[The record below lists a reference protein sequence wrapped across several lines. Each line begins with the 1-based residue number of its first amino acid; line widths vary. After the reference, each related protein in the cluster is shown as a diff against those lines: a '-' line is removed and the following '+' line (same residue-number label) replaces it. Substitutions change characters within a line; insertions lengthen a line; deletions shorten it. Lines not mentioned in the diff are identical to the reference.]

1 MKNNKKKIKIKN
13 YTDKLFK
20 IIKMGKKEKK
30 EKEEAV
36 IVKPLSRKE
45 KIAAIYK
52 EQKSNSKKWM

>member
-1 MKNNKKKIKIKN
+1 
-13 YTDKLFK
+13 
-20 IIKMGKKEKK
+20 MGKKEKK

-52 EQKSNSKKWM
+52 EQKSNYKK